1 MRYRMYA
8 SQEIEQQIVGTEEEL
23 IEALSCRGWD
33 LKERVAREARERRER
48 RFQQARQ
55 ARSSNRA
62 RAL

>member
-8 SQEIEQQIVGTEEEL
+8 NQEIEQQVVSTEEEL
-23 IEALSCRGWD
+23 IEALSCNGWD
-33 LKERVAREARERRER
+33 LKERVAREARDRNQR

-62 RAL
+62 RAS